1 MFFYSAKGRRQA
13 KPVKPKKMIRLE
25 GKQITFSA
33 ANSGTSALISKD
45 GELFM
50 FGKDSAYCDHNSGK
64 ALPVL

>member
-1 MFFYSAKGRRQA
+1 
-13 KPVKPKKMIRLE
+13 MIRLE

-64 ALPVL
+64 